1 MALLFV
7 VFSLS
12 PFPRKGRDSKNQ
24 NPRSQVH
31 SHGTAASALASH
43 YCNSALTPK
52 ISLPE
57 ERNWMAAQHI
67 VAKTGRKK
75 GKREPANFRTPEASW
90 VRVTNRGRH
99 PTIAFRLRRF
109 ANVSSTRG
117 KPVGERGR
125 GEGTTGKK
133 GRNKSGI
140 PWRQRERLS
149 QTKKQAAYIGSLRSA
164 PQSTRLIGNG

>member
-1 MALLFV
+1 M
-7 VFSLS
+7 
-12 PFPRKGRDSKNQ
+12 
-24 NPRSQVH
+24 H

-125 GEGTTGKK
+125 GEGTTGK
-133 GRNKSGI
+133 REEQIRDPVATARETVANKETSSLYRK
-140 PWRQRERLS
+140 PTQCSAKHKTNRKWVVLPQKARR
-149 QTKKQAAYIGSLRSA
+149 KKEQA
-164 PQSTRLIGNG
+164 T